1 MTKHLV
7 LVILLVVAGFVTF
20 LVLRARAAPEGEAS
34 ALKEGEI
41 EALGKEAVERAKK
54 DIERFGWHWVAVPG
68 ERGSPGFL
76 FTIGLW
82 KTYHHPE
89 LLLFAPGDPQEL
101 SGGLT
106 AMAKRIAAG
115 ETFSDKKTFEGLFG
129 NFPGSL
135 RRVDKSWYAEF
146 VGTAMGVYESDDF
159 PVLQVVW
166 PDKNSLFPWQPGF
179 DGDLFRAQPLLYETN
194 LVLANVSHEERQRR
208 VVEEGPEGLRA
219 SWAELFVDLPA
230 EERDPTLE
238 SWRWL
243 VGPDAKLFRVTIFGD
258 LFLQTPDGHIHW
270 LDTGFGSYEEVADN
284 EAEWNELLA
293 INLPYFFHAST
304 LLAFRDLKFL
314 PKAGQVYSWQ
324 QAPMLGG
331 EEKVENFDTVSATVH
346 IARLGQIARST
357 KDMPPGGELSS
368 FDFIPLGPAGTN
380 TKDPSLRYQV
390 VINGEE
396 QYSMWPE
403 GEKIPDGW
411 KGVGKTGTKQE
422 CLDYIKKVW
431 VDTRP
436 LSLRRAIEAQEKGSP
451 PENQ

>member
-20 LVLRARAAPEGEAS
+20 LVLRARAAPEGQAPS
-34 ALKEGEI
+34 TLNQSEI
-41 EALGKEAVERAKK
+41 EARGKEAVERAKR

-68 ERGSPGFL
+68 EGGSPGFL

-179 DGDLFRAQPLLYETN
+179 DGDLFRVQPLLYETN
-194 LVLANVSHEERQRR
+194 LVLANVSQEERQRR
-208 VVEEGPEGLRA
+208 VEEEGPQVLRA
-219 SWAELFVDLPA
+219 SWAELFVELPA
-230 EERDPTLE
+230 EQRDSALAD
-238 SWRWL
+238 WRWL
-243 VGPDAKLFRVTIFGD
+243 VGPDAKLFRVTVFGD
-258 LFLQTPDGHIHW
+258 LLLQRPDGHISW
-270 LDTGFGSYEEVADN
+270 LDTGSAVYEEFADS
-284 EAEWNELLA
+284 EAEALELVA
-293 INLPYFFHAST
+293 INLPAFFHVST
-304 LLAFRDLKFL
+304 LLALRDLGFR
-314 PKAGQVYSWQ
+314 PQAGQVYSWR
-324 QAPMLGG
+324 QAPLLGG
-331 EEKVENFDTVSATVH
+331 EEKVENVDRVPAIVH
-346 IARLGQIARST
+346 ISHAGRLARALESPASGTAA
-357 KDMPPGGELSS
+357 ELSTAS
-368 FDFIPLGPAGTN
+368 GADENPA
-380 TKDPSLRYQV
+380 RRHQV
-390 VINGEE
+390 VINEE
-396 QYSMWPE
+396 GQYSMWPE

-411 KGVGKTGTKQE
+411 KSVGKTGTKQE
-422 CLDYIKKVW
+422 CLDYIKAVW
-431 VDTRP
+431 IDMRP
-436 LSLRRAIEAQEKGSP
+436 LSLRKAIEAQEKGSP